1 MGFFDFLKNIF
12 KAVFITVAFA
22 AFTAIGAAPT
32 FFGTLKTFQSLF
44 IFGSTLLLSAF
55 AGSRPN
61 LDLPDTGQ
69 STFDTNEP
77 AKTIY
82 GEAVTGGLIAD
93 IQEIPNVSFRHY
105 KSYVCRYAICD
116 KKPGFTYEIVDVEVG
131 GEWLQATAE
140 TLKQAPEGD
149 SRVMGENGTGTA
161 LSSDFQFL
169 KPYAESDYV
178 GSHILDVVAGYGTA
192 TETVR
197 DTIQFD
203 QDVFDDREWTG
214 EGLIWAVITFGTGET
229 AIEQFREKRVSP
241 LTVRFRVK
249 AIPTGKS
256 KPNPADVLR
265 LHLKNEMGLA
275 DERIDLPSFT
285 ATAAACD
292 TRGYEANGIMRS
304 GQEYAAIQWLLQTCE
319 GALIQDSGKF
329 YLKGLDNPA
338 SVKTITESYAGGGTP
353 DTAQYSVERE
363 IQPCQGGDNRQ
374 RPELD

>member
-105 KSYVCRYAICD
+105 KSYVCRYAVCD

-140 TLKQAPEGD
+140 TLKQAPAGD
-149 SRVMGENGTGTA
+149 TRVMGENGTGTA

-178 GSHILDVVAGYGTA
+178 GAHILDVVAGYGTA

-203 QDVFDDREWTG
+203 QDVFDDGEWTG

-229 AIEQFREKRVSP
+229 AVEQFREKTSIPVNREVQSEGDTDRQDPSP
-241 LTVRFRVK
+241 T
-249 AIPTGKS
+249 
-256 KPNPADVLR
+256 LR
-265 LHLKNEMGLA
+265 
-275 DERIDLPSFT
+275 T
-285 ATAAACD
+285 
-292 TRGYEANGIMRS
+292 Y
-304 GQEYAAIQWLLQTCE
+304 
-319 GALIQDSGKF
+319 
-329 YLKGLDNPA
+329 
-338 SVKTITESYAGGGTP
+338 
-353 DTAQYSVERE
+353 
-363 IQPCQGGDNRQ
+363 
-374 RPELD
+374 